1 MKLTGLLSLACAAM
15 LTVACNGNGRTADVR
30 DDDSVVGTTGAADVD
45 RSASAGDRDF
55 VEDLTYAGA
64 AEIELGR
71 MAAERGGDAEVKRF
85 GQMMVDDHSK
95 AGKELKDIATQ
106 FNIPQPA
113 GLDEKH
119 RELMDKLAKL
129 RGVEFDKQYIDA
141 MVDGHQDVLDKL
153 QSRVDE
159 RDRSAVITGQ
169 APKDTNVKPEAADNH
184 IEGSLNTWAAGA
196 VPVVKAHLERAKS
209 IQDALKDR
217 GRNTTARN

>member
-15 LTVACNGNGRTADVR
+15 LTVACNSNSRTDVR
-30 DDDSVVGTTGAADVD
+30 DDSVVGTTGQAAHEVT
-45 RSASAGDRDF
+45 AGERKF

-71 MAAERGGDAEVKRF
+71 MAAERGANAEVKRF

-95 AGKELKDIATQ
+95 AGNELKDIATQ
-106 FNIPQPA
+106 YRIPQPA
-113 GLDEKH
+113 GVDEKH

-129 RGVEFDKQYIDA
+129 RGAEFDKQYIDA
-141 MVDGHQDVLDKL
+141 MVQGHEDVVDKL
-153 QSRVDE
+153 ESRVDE
-159 RDRSAVITGQ
+159 RDRSAVLTGQ
-169 APKDTNVKPEAADNH
+169 APKDTNVKPEPADNH

-196 VPVVKAHLERAKS
+196 LPVVKAHLDRAKS

-217 GRNTTARN
+217 ARNTTARN

>member
-1 MKLTGLLSLACAAM
+1 MKLTGLLSLACVAM
-15 LTVACNGNGRTADVR
+15 LTVACNGNGRTDVR
-30 DDDSVVGTTGAADVD
+30 DDSVVGTTGADVD
-45 RSASAGDRDF
+45 RSASAGDREF

-95 AGKELKDIATQ
+95 AGKELTDIATQ
-106 FNIPQPA
+106 FKIPQPA

-141 MVDGHQDVLDKL
+141 MVEGHEDVVDKL
-153 QSRVDE
+153 ESRVDE

-196 VPVVKAHLERAKS
+196 LPVVKAHLDRAKA

>member
-1 MKLTGLLSLACAAM
+1 MKLTGLVSLACAAA
-15 LTVACNGNGRTADVR
+15 LTVACNSNGRTEVR
-30 DDDSVVGTTGAADVD
+30 DDSVVGTTGAADVD
-45 RSASAGDRDF
+45 HSLKAGDRKF

-71 MAAERGGDAEVKRF
+71 MAAERGGNAEVKRF

-106 FNIPQPA
+106 YQVPQPA
-113 GLDEKH
+113 GVDEKH
-119 RELMDKLAKL
+119 RELIDKLARL
-129 RGVEFDKQYIDA
+129 QGAEFDKQYIDA
-141 MVDGHQDVLDKL
+141 MVQGHEDVVDKL

-159 RDRSAVITGQ
+159 RDRTAVITGQ

-196 VPVVKAHLERAKS
+196 LPVVKAHLDRAKS

-217 GRNTTARN
+217 GRNATARN

>member
-15 LTVACNGNGRTADVR
+15 LTVACSSNGRSDAR
-30 DDDSVVGTTGAADVD
+30 DDSVVGTTGEAEH
-45 RSASAGDRDF
+45 SLSAGDRTF

-71 MAAERGGDAEVKRF
+71 MATERGASADVKRF

-95 AGKELKDIATQ
+95 AGKELKDIAMQ
-106 FNIPQPA
+106 YRIPQPA

-129 RGVEFDKQYIDA
+129 RGAEFDKQYIDA
-141 MVDGHQDVLDKL
+141 MVQGHEDVVDKL
-153 QSRVDE
+153 ESRVDE
-159 RDRSAVITGQ
+159 RDRSAVATGQ
-169 APKDTNVKPEAADNH
+169 APKDTNVKPEPADNH

-196 VPVVKAHLERAKS
+196 LPVVKAHLDRAKS
-209 IQDALKDR
+209 IQDSLKDR
-217 GRNTTARN
+217 ARNTTAKK

>member
-1 MKLTGLLSLACAAM
+1 MKLTGLLSLACAAL
-15 LTVACNGNGRTADVR
+15 LTVACNGNGRTADVQ
-30 DDDSVVGTTGAADVD
+30 DDSVVGTTGADVD
-45 RSASAGDRDF
+45 RSASVGDREF

-113 GLDEKH
+113 GLDEEH
-119 RELMDKLAKL
+119 SELMDKLAKL

-141 MVDGHQDVLDKL
+141 MVEGHQDVLDKL

-196 VPVVKAHLERAKS
+196 LPVVKAHLDRAKS
-209 IQDALKDR
+209 IQEALKDR

>member
-15 LTVACNGNGRTADVR
+15 LTVGCNGNGRTADVR
-30 DDDSVVGTTGAADVD
+30 DDSVVGTTGTNVD
-45 RSASAGDRDF
+45 HSVSAGDRKF
-55 VEDLTYAGA
+55 VEDLTYANT

-71 MAAERGGDAEVKRF
+71 MAAERGGDADVKRF

-119 RELMDKLAKL
+119 RDLMDKLAKV
-129 RGVEFDKQYIDA
+129 RGIDFDKQYIEA
-141 MVDGHQDVLDKL
+141 MVDGHEDVLDKL
-153 QSRVDE
+153 ESRVDE

-196 VPVVKAHLERAKS
+196 VPVVKAHLDRAKS
-209 IQDALKDR
+209 IQDALKNR